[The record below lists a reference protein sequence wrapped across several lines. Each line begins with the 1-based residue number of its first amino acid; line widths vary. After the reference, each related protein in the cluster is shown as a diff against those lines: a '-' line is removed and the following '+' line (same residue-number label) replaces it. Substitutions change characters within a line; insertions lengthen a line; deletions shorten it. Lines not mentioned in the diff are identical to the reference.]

1 MNLASFSKSVS
12 FTLLIELHS
21 ARMETIFNAC
31 FLLILLLFSAI
42 VNKPFTVFAFIM
54 VSSKLIVVLVSLEC
68 ESDDSALVS
77 SLGVSFNEAKTAATV
92 GSKRNVVK

>member
-1 MNLASFSKSVS
+1 
-12 FTLLIELHS
+12 
-21 ARMETIFNAC
+21 
-31 FLLILLLFSAI
+31 
-42 VNKPFTVFAFIM
+42 
-54 VSSKLIVVLVSLEC
+54 LVSLEC